1 MSLHAAYRVD
11 GRQVEPAAF
20 YRVACDPSRS
30 VVVEACAGAGKTW
43 MLVSRIVRALLD
55 GAKPQEILAITFT
68 RKAAGE
74 MRQRLD
80 QWLAQFAQAAPEKRV
95 EELVLRGC
103 SVDEAR
109 ALEARLGRLE
119 GELLDAARTVDIRTF
134 HGWYGQLLRG
144 APASLLE
151 PLGLV
156 AEPALIEELDDL
168 KPALMRAF
176 WRAVSADAMLRDAY
190 AALVARHGRSIV
202 GTWLDAALNQRVEF
216 ERADVVGAVDASVP
230 SAADAWPQFAAW
242 PRPADALR
250 DAQRRA
256 PLQALALALGAHKN
270 KKPRDTA
277 QAIQAALGAL
287 ASGANANEIL
297 ETLWAALHTDKGG
310 VRAHLEG
317 PELDAAIEALA
328 PLRLAEEQQA
338 AHEDHVSMTAL
349 ARALL
354 ACWRELKRVRGL
366 ADMADLELAAE
377 QLLADAPL
385 AGWVLERLD
394 ARVRHLLVDEF
405 QDTSPLQ
412 WRTLSSWLAGYAG
425 AGGGA
430 SGQRPL
436 SVFIVGDPKQSI
448 YRFRRAD
455 PRVFAAA
462 GDFVVGALDGAH
474 LACDHTRRNAPAVIE
489 VLNRVF
495 DAAQAAGE
503 FEGFREHT
511 TASEAAGHVALLP
524 PVGRAERAGRREP
537 EASWRDSLTRARD
550 EPELAHRIVE
560 ARRVAAAIGQRLQ
573 GGLQPGDV
581 MVLARKRASLAL
593 VAQALRERS
602 VPCVV
607 PEERELMA
615 CVEVRDL
622 VALLDALVSPAHAL
636 SLAQALRSPLF
647 GLDDATLAA
656 LAPQARER
664 GWWSAVTAPMSLDL
678 PQAEAAALARASGLL
693 RSWRAAARWLP
704 PHDLLDRI
712 VGEGALRERVAR
724 AVPAAQRE
732 TALEAIDALLAQSL
746 SIDGGRLLTP
756 YGFVRALKSRRL
768 LLPRR
773 PRSDAVQLLTV
784 HGAKGLEARSVF
796 VVDTLPERPK
806 GDLASLLVDWP
817 PHAEAPACLAFLAS
831 ARRCPP
837 SLRPAYEAE
846 LAARSR
852 EELNALYV
860 AMTRAEHEL
869 VFSATEAFAAAPGM
883 PPWQRLAQAGV
894 AVEDAGDEAIS
905 VPAHGE
911 TRFELL
917 DLPAVNLP
925 PASTAAPA
933 NDEDTVA
940 AALGRALHRVLEWL
954 PADSELDAACRAAAQ
969 QHALDDAAHDTLAQA
984 ARRVLASPEL
994 RRWFD
999 RDGIAWSANEL
1010 PLLWQGAWL
1019 RLDRLVALETAQ
1031 GREWWVLDH
1040 KLHPAPQT
1048 QPALRAQLARYRDA
1062 VRALQP
1068 GERVRAAFI
1077 TAEGRAVE
1085 LPDDVTG

>member
-1 MSLHAAYRVD
+1 MTVQAAYRVD

-80 QWLAQFAQAAPEKRV
+80 SWLAQFAAASPERRI

-103 SVDEAR
+103 SAADAR
-109 ALEARLGRLE
+109 ALEPRLARLE
-119 GELLDAARTVDIRTF
+119 GELLDCARSVDIRTF
-134 HGWYGQLLRG
+134 HGWFGQLLRG

-156 AEPALIEELDDL
+156 SEPQLVEELDDL
-168 KPALMRAF
+168 KPALLRDF
-176 WRAVSADAMLRDAY
+176 WRAVAADAALRDAY
-190 AALVARHGRSIV
+190 AALVARHGRRIV
-202 GTWLDAALNQRVEF
+202 ADWLDAALAQRVEF
-216 ERADVVGAVDASVP
+216 ERADAAGAVDASVP
-230 SAADAWPQFAAW
+230 PAAEHWPPLAAW
-242 PRPADALR
+242 PTPCDALR
-250 DAQRRA
+250 DPVLQA
-256 PLQALALALGAHKN
+256 PLAALAVALGVEKN
-270 KKPRDTA
+270 KRPRDTA
-277 QAIQAALGAL
+277 AAIEAALGAL
-287 ASGANANEIL
+287 QAGGEAAAAFDA
-297 ETLWAALHTDKGG
+297 LWSALHTKDDTL
-310 VRAHLEG
+310 RAHLAG
-317 PELDAAIEALA
+317 PLSEAAAQVLA
-328 PLRLAEEQQA
+328 QLRLARDQQA
-338 AHEDHVSMTAL
+338 AHEDHVAMARL

-354 ACWRELKRVRGL
+354 ACWRELKRARGL
-366 ADMADLELAAE
+366 ADMADLEVAAE

-474 LACDHTRRNAPAVIE
+474 LACDHTRRNAPAVID

-495 DAAQAAGE
+495 DAAQVAGE
-503 FEGFREHT
+503 FDGFRAHT
-511 TASEAAGHVALLP
+511 TASAAHGRVALLA
-524 PVGRAERAGRREP
+524 PVDRAERAPRRE
-537 EASWRDSLTRARD
+537 AQTTWRDSLTQPRD
-550 EPELAHRIVE
+550 EAEVAHRMVE
-560 ARRVAAAIGQRLQ
+560 ARRVAAAIGRRLQ
-573 GGLQPGDV
+573 AGLHPGEV
-581 MVLARKRASLAL
+581 MVLARKRAALAL
-593 VAQALRERS
+593 VAQALRELG

-647 GLDDATLAA
+647 GIDDATLAA
-656 LAPQARER
+656 LAPRARAL
-664 GWWSAVTAPMSLDL
+664 GWWQAVTAGEAWPL
-678 PQAEAAALARASGLL
+678 PPDQAAALARAARLL
-693 RSWRAAARWLP
+693 IAWREAARWLP

-712 VGEGALRERVAR
+712 VGEGELRERVAQ

-732 TALEAIDALLAQSL
+732 TALEAIDALLEQSL
-746 SIDGGRLLTP
+746 SLDGGRLLTP
-756 YGFVRALKSRRL
+756 YGFVRALKRRRL

-773 PRSDAVQLLTV
+773 PRGDAVQLLTV
-784 HGAKGLEARSVF
+784 HGAKGLEAQVVF
-796 VVDTLPERPK
+796 LVDALPQRPQ

-817 PHAEAPACLAFLAS
+817 PHAQAPACLAFLAS

-869 VFSATEAFAAAPGM
+869 VLSATEPYAAAPGKA
-883 PPWQRLAQAGV
+883 PWQRLADAGV
-894 AVEDAGDEAIS
+894 ALEEAGDEGAS
-905 VPAHGE
+905 PSPREA

-917 DLPAVNLP
+917 ELPRLSAP
-925 PASTAAPA
+925 PVVAAPVEA
-933 NDEDTVA
+933 DAGSA
-940 AALGRALHRVLEWL
+940 AAELGRALHRVLEWL
-954 PADSELDAACRAAAQ
+954 PAPNELDDACQAAAE
-969 QHALDDAAHDTLAQA
+969 QHALDDLARQTLAQA
-984 ARRVLASPEL
+984 ARRVLESPQL

-999 RDGIAWSANEL
+999 PEGIAWAANEL

-1019 RLDRLVALETAQ
+1019 RLDRLVALHTPQ

-1077 TAEGRAVE
+1077 TAEGQAVE
-1085 LPDDVTG
+1085 LTDD

>member
-1 MSLHAAYRVD
+1 MTLHAAYRVD
-11 GRQVEPAAF
+11 DRQVEPAAF

-80 QWLAQFAQAAPEKRV
+80 QWLAQFAAATPARRV

-103 SVDEAR
+103 SADEAR
-109 ALEARLGRLE
+109 ALEPRLARLE
-119 GELLDAARTVDIRTF
+119 DELLDAARTVDIRTF

-156 AEPALIEELDDL
+156 SQPQLVEELDDL
-168 KPALMRAF
+168 QPALMRAF
-176 WRAVSADAMLRDAY
+176 WRAVAADARLHGAY
-190 AALVARHGRSIV
+190 GALVARHGRSIV
-202 GTWLDAALNQRVEF
+202 ADWLEAALAQRVEF
-216 ERADVVGAVDASVP
+216 ERADAAGVVEASVP
-230 SAADAWPQFAAW
+230 PAAGQWPELAAW
-242 PRPADALR
+242 PTPADALR
-250 DAQRRA
+250 DPAIQS
-256 PLQALALALGAHKN
+256 PLIALAAALGVEKN
-270 KKPRDTA
+270 KRPRDTA
-277 QAIQAALGAL
+277 AAIEAALGAL
-287 ASGANANEIL
+287 AAGGDAAAAF
-297 ETLWAALHTDKGG
+297 ETLWAALHTKDDTL
-310 VRAHLEG
+310 RAHLEG
-317 PELDAAIEALA
+317 PLVDAAAQALSR
-328 PLRLAEEQQA
+328 LRLARQQQQ
-338 AHEDHVSMTAL
+338 AHEDHAAMTVL

-354 ACWRELKRVRGL
+354 ACWRELKRARGL

-394 ARVRHLLVDEF
+394 ARVRHLLIDEF

-412 WRTLSSWLAGYAG
+412 WRTLSSWLAGYVG

-430 SGQRPL
+430 SGHRPL

-489 VLNRVF
+489 VLNKVF
-495 DAAQAAGE
+495 DTAQSDGE
-503 FEGFREHT
+503 FDGFRAHT
-511 TASEAAGHVALLP
+511 TASNAAGRVALLE
-524 PVGRAERAGRREP
+524 PVTRAERAGRRE
-537 EASWRDSLTRARD
+537 ADGNWRDSLTQSRD
-550 EPELAHRIVE
+550 EAEVAHRMVE
-560 ARRVAAAIGQRLQ
+560 ARRVAAAIARRVGA
-573 GGLQPGDV
+573 GLHPGEV

-593 VAQALRERS
+593 VAQALRDAG

-615 CVEVRDL
+615 CAEVRDL

-647 GLDDATLAA
+647 GLADTTLAA
-656 LAPQARER
+656 LAPRAREV
-664 GWWSAVTAPMSLDL
+664 GWWQAVTENATAL
-678 PQAEAAALARASGLL
+678 PTGEAESLARAARLL
-693 RSWRAAARWLP
+693 SSWREAARWLP

-712 VGEGALRERVAR
+712 VGDGQLRERVAR
-724 AVPAAQRE
+724 AVPATQRE
-732 TALEAIDALLAQSL
+732 AALEAIDALLAQSL
-746 SIDGGRLLTP
+746 SLDGGRLLTP
-756 YGFVRALKSRRL
+756 YGFVRAFKSRRL

-773 PRSDAVQLLTV
+773 PRRDAVQLLTV
-784 HGAKGLEARSVF
+784 HGAKGLEASVVF
-796 VVDTLPERPK
+796 LVDALPERPQ

-817 PHAEAPACLAFLAS
+817 PIADAPACLAFLAS

-846 LAARSR
+846 LAARGR

-869 VFSATEAFAAAPGM
+869 VLSATQPFAPAPGRAA
-883 PPWQRLAQAGV
+883 WQRLAQAGV
-894 AVEDAGDEAIS
+894 AVDEVS
-905 VPAHGE
+905 DESLPAPLQE
-911 TRFELL
+911 AASFELL
-917 DLPAVNLP
+917 DLPSLSRP
-925 PASTAAPA
+925 HAAPA
-933 NDEDTVA
+933 VQAAGSDSSA
-940 AALGRALHRVLEWL
+940 AAELGRALHRVLEWL
-954 PADSELDAACRAAAQ
+954 PATDDIDAACRAAAER
-969 QHALDDAAHDTLAQA
+969 HALDDAARATLAQA
-984 ARRVLASPEL
+984 ARRVLASPEA

-999 RDGIAWSANEL
+999 RDAIAWSANEL

-1019 RLDRLVALETAQ
+1019 RLDRLVAFDTPQ

-1048 QPALRAQLARYRDA
+1048 QTVLREQLARYRDA

-1085 LPDDVTG
+1085 LVDDAPG